1 MIAEQV
7 HEKNPKALSHYP
19 TPLHLAAMWGHFE
32 ICELICK
39 NLQDSNVTNHNGV
52 TPLHLAAQYGH
63 LSICQLLRKN
73 AVDKSPMDNSGWT
86 PYQYAVINFN
96 MDKNPCTEFLKS
108 VTGHQQLTSSGDN
121 CSDVW
126 YNNKFL
132 KK

>member
-32 ICELICK
+32 ICDLICK

-86 PYQYAVINFN
+86 HFS
-96 MDKNPCTEFLKS
+96 ML
-108 VTGHQQLTSSGDN
+108 L
-121 CSDVW
+121 
-126 YNNKFL
+126 
-132 KK
+132 